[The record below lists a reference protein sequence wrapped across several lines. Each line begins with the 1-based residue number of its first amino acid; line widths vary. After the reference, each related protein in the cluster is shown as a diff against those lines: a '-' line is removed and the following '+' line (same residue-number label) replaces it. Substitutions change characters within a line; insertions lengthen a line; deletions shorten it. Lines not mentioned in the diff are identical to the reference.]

1 MRSMRSDVVRQRR
14 GLGHWF
20 GVASAFAALA
30 SVQPSQAQV
39 TETFIYD
46 VHGRLTGT
54 TDVNAA
60 GVAGW
65 SGYSIDPADNISTK
79 SIAAVAFPSTP
90 SRLLENESITLQQT
104 IYSPNNAVTLALQ
117 SDGNVVLRCGTA
129 VKWSSGTAGTQAQ
142 FLVLQGDG
150 HLVLYGPN
158 YTPVWWNGAY
168 GFTGAFL
175 QAQNDGNLVV
185 YSAGGVPRWATGTSC
200 GGGGTEVVPVSFS
213 TTSNY
218 GGYTGLTTSG
228 GMRDGNFNSSN
239 SIHGTNWGA
248 TEIIQANLGTSQ
260 SISRI
265 DIASAD
271 AGAPGGWG
279 AFYTNGV
286 VVEYSNDGFNWT
298 SAGTV
303 SGFVDGSY
311 TSISLGGATM
321 LYIRLIRTS
330 GFLGMGDFRIYQ

>member
-14 GLGHWF
+14 GLNHWF

-39 TETFIYD
+39 AETFIYD

-54 TDVNAA
+54 TEVNAA

-65 SGYSIDPADNISTK
+65 SGYSIDPANNISAR

-104 IYSPNNAVTLALQ
+104 IYSPNNNVTLALQ
-117 SDGNVVLRCGTA
+117 ADGDLVLRCGTA
-129 VKWSSGTAGTQAQ
+129 VKWSSGTAGAQAQ

-175 QAQNDGNLVV
+175 QVQNDGNLVV
-185 YSAGGVPRWATGTSC
+185 YTGATPRWSTGTSC
-200 GGGGTEVVPVSFS
+200 GGGGAEIVAVSFS
-213 TTSNY
+213 ATSNY

-228 GMRDGNFNSSN
+228 GMRDGNFNSAN
-239 SIHGTNWGA
+239 SIHGTNYG
-248 TEIIQANLGTSQ
+248 TDEIIQADVGVSQ
-260 SISRI
+260 AIARI
-265 DIASAD
+265 DIAPAD
-271 AGAPGGWG
+271 ASAPGAWG
-279 AFYTNGV
+279 AAYTNGAI
-286 VVEYSNDGFNWT
+286 VEV
-298 SAGTV
+298 SADCATWIYAATV
-303 SGFVDGSY
+303 SGAVDGSY
-311 TSISLGGATM
+311 TSIGLGGVSVRC
-321 LYIRLIRTS
+321 IRLRMANNY
-330 GFLGMGDFRIYQ
+330 LGLGDFRVYK